1 MPVKKTT
8 QVIKEDKTV
17 KAPEKKV
24 AKKTTT
30 VAKTAAK
37 KKETSVE
44 KETKTV
50 KQTPTAKTTKTSKK
64 TAAANK
70 EVKTPEKKTVSKKTS
85 EVVSKKVEP
94 KKESLKEE
102 TKTVKQT
109 SAVKTTKTSKK
120 TAAANKEVKAP
131 EKKTVSKKTSEA
143 VSKKAEPE
151 KESSKKETVKK
162 VAPKKTSKAVKLAQ
176 YNNFAID
183 TCIDMAKAMGVDMNY
198 DQYANMLLEFA
209 DLKTIAKNIVDKY
222 ELKTKKF
229 TFDEDGYD
237 ADLIEVLVSKIADTV
252 DIKAQDFVELG
263 GIAKECLAY
272 ELSEDSSAN
281 NDEYHK
287 EFDLVKK
294 ILMIAQRK
302 DLHTMEALASL
313 LKTDMTDAILHYMD
327 VAYNVLKNWQ
337 YDDVK
342 YYENFIYAVLSHFT
356 DLHDKYANRA
366 MMDVADL
373 YIEHGDYGLGDANY
387 GYIIRENQI
396 KDYIYY
402 RYANIY
408 VNIDREKARSIAQ
421 SALQY
426 VDSRYTYY
434 PNIMSILED

>member
-1 MPVKKTT
+1 MCLLTEGGICSMPVKKTT
-8 QVIKEDKTV
+8 QVTKEDKTV
-17 KAPEKKV
+17 KAPAKKV
-24 AKKTTT
+24 ATKTTT
-30 VAKTAAK
+30 VKKTAAK

-70 EVKTPEKKTVSKKTS
+70 EVKAPAKKTASKKAS
-85 EVVSKKVEP
+85 EVVSKKVEQKKEMP
-94 KKESLKEE
+94 KKE
-102 TKTVKQT
+102 
-109 SAVKTTKTSKK
+109 
-120 TAAANKEVKAP
+120 AP
-131 EKKTVSKKTSEA
+131 
-143 VSKKAEPE
+143 
-151 KESSKKETVKK
+151 KKETVKK
-162 VAPKKTSKAVKLAQ
+162 ANPKKTSKAVKLAQ

-183 TCIDMAKAMGVDMNY
+183 TCIDMARAMGVDMGY
-198 DQYANMLLEFA
+198 DQYANMLLEIT
-209 DLKTIAKNIVDKY
+209 DLKTIANNIIDKY
-222 ELKTKKF
+222 DLKTKKF
-229 TFDEDGYD
+229 SFDEDGYD
-237 ADLIEVLVSKIADTV
+237 IDLIEVLVSKIADTV
-252 DIKAQDFVELG
+252 DIKAQDFIELG

-272 ELSEDSSAN
+272 ELSDDASAN

-302 DLHTMEALASL
+302 DLHTMEELASL
-313 LKTDMTDAILHYMD
+313 LKMDMTDTILHYMD

-402 RYANIY
+402 RYANVY
-408 VNIDREKARSIAQ
+408 VDIDREKARSIAQ

>member
-1 MPVKKTT
+1 MCLLTEGGICSMPVKKTT
-8 QVIKEDKTV
+8 QVTKEDKTV
-17 KAPEKKV
+17 KAPAKKV
-24 AKKTTT
+24 ATKTTT
-30 VAKTAAK
+30 VKKTAAK

-70 EVKTPEKKTVSKKTS
+70 EVKAPAKKTASKKAS
-85 EVVSKKVEP
+85 EVVSKKVEQKKEMP
-94 KKESLKEE
+94 KKE
-102 TKTVKQT
+102 
-109 SAVKTTKTSKK
+109 
-120 TAAANKEVKAP
+120 AP
-131 EKKTVSKKTSEA
+131 
-143 VSKKAEPE
+143 
-151 KESSKKETVKK
+151 KKETVKK
-162 VAPKKTSKAVKLAQ
+162 TNPKKTSKAVKLAQ

-183 TCIDMAKAMGVDMNY
+183 TCIDMARAMGVDMGY
-198 DQYANMLLEFA
+198 DQYANMLLEIT
-209 DLKTIAKNIVDKY
+209 DLKTIANNIIDKY
-222 ELKTKKF
+222 DLKTKKF
-229 TFDEDGYD
+229 SFDEDGYD
-237 ADLIEVLVSKIADTV
+237 IDLIEVLVSKIADTV
-252 DIKAQDFVELG
+252 DIKAQDFIELG

-272 ELSEDSSAN
+272 ELSDDASAN

-302 DLHTMEALASL
+302 NLHTMEELASL
-313 LKTDMTDAILHYMD
+313 LKMDMTDTILHYMD

-342 YYENFIYAVLSHFT
+342 YYESFIYAVLSHFT

-402 RYANIY
+402 RYANVY
-408 VNIDREKARSIAQ
+408 VDIDREKARSIAQ

>member
-1 MPVKKTT
+1 MCLLTEGGICSMPVKKTT
-8 QVIKEDKTV
+8 QVTKEDKTV
-17 KAPEKKV
+17 KAPAKK
-24 AKKTTT
+24 AATKTTT
-30 VAKTAAK
+30 VKKTAAK

-70 EVKTPEKKTVSKKTS
+70 EVKAPAKKTASKKAS
-85 EVVSKKVEP
+85 EVVSKKVEQKKEMP
-94 KKESLKEE
+94 KKE
-102 TKTVKQT
+102 
-109 SAVKTTKTSKK
+109 
-120 TAAANKEVKAP
+120 AP
-131 EKKTVSKKTSEA
+131 
-143 VSKKAEPE
+143 
-151 KESSKKETVKK
+151 KKETVKK
-162 VAPKKTSKAVKLAQ
+162 ATPKKTSKAVKLAQ

-183 TCIDMAKAMGVDMNY
+183 TCIDMARAMGVDMGY
-198 DQYANMLLEFA
+198 DQYANMLLEIT
-209 DLKTIAKNIVDKY
+209 DLKTIANNIIDKY
-222 ELKTKKF
+222 DLKTKKF
-229 TFDEDGYD
+229 SFDEDGYD
-237 ADLIEVLVSKIADTV
+237 IDLIEVLVSKIADTV
-252 DIKAQDFVELG
+252 DIKAQDFIELG

-272 ELSEDSSAN
+272 ELSDDASAN

-302 DLHTMEALASL
+302 NLHTMEELASL
-313 LKTDMTDAILHYMD
+313 LKMDMTDTILHYMD

-402 RYANIY
+402 RYANVY
-408 VNIDREKARSIAQ
+408 VDIDREKARSIAQ

>member
-1 MPVKKTT
+1 MCLLTEGGICSMPVKKTT
-8 QVIKEDKTV
+8 QVTKEDKTV
-17 KAPEKKV
+17 KAPAKK
-24 AKKTTT
+24 AATKTTT
-30 VAKTAAK
+30 VKKTAAK

-70 EVKTPEKKTVSKKTS
+70 EVKAPAKKTASKKTS
-85 EVVSKKVEP
+85 EVVSKKVEQKKEMP
-94 KKESLKEE
+94 KKE
-102 TKTVKQT
+102 
-109 SAVKTTKTSKK
+109 
-120 TAAANKEVKAP
+120 AP
-131 EKKTVSKKTSEA
+131 
-143 VSKKAEPE
+143 
-151 KESSKKETVKK
+151 KKETVKK
-162 VAPKKTSKAVKLAQ
+162 ATPKKTSKAVKLAQ

-183 TCIDMAKAMGVDMNY
+183 TCIDMARAMGVDMGY
-198 DQYANMLLEFA
+198 DQYANMLLEIT
-209 DLKTIAKNIVDKY
+209 DLKTIANNIIDKY
-222 ELKTKKF
+222 DLKTKKF
-229 TFDEDGYD
+229 SFDEDGYD
-237 ADLIEVLVSKIADTV
+237 IDLIEVLVSKIADTV
-252 DIKAQDFVELG
+252 DIKAQDFIELG

-272 ELSEDSSAN
+272 ELSDDASAN

-302 DLHTMEALASL
+302 DLHTMEELASL
-313 LKTDMTDAILHYMD
+313 LKMDMTNTILHYMD

-342 YYENFIYAVLSHFT
+342 YYENFIYAVLSNFT

-402 RYANIY
+402 RYANVY
-408 VNIDREKARSIAQ
+408 VDIDREKARSIAQ

>member
-1 MPVKKTT
+1 MCLLTEGGICSMPVKKTT
-8 QVIKEDKTV
+8 RVTKEDKTV
-17 KAPEKKV
+17 KAPAKK
-24 AKKTTT
+24 AATKTTT
-30 VAKTAAK
+30 VKKTAAK

-70 EVKTPEKKTVSKKTS
+70 EVKAPAKKTASKKAS
-85 EVVSKKVEP
+85 EVVSKKVEQKKEMP
-94 KKESLKEE
+94 KKE
-102 TKTVKQT
+102 
-109 SAVKTTKTSKK
+109 
-120 TAAANKEVKAP
+120 AP
-131 EKKTVSKKTSEA
+131 
-143 VSKKAEPE
+143 
-151 KESSKKETVKK
+151 KKETVKK
-162 VAPKKTSKAVKLAQ
+162 ANPKKTSKAVKLAQ

-183 TCIDMAKAMGVDMNY
+183 TCIDMARAMGVDMGY
-198 DQYANMLLEFA
+198 DQYANMLLEIT
-209 DLKTIAKNIVDKY
+209 DLKTIANNIIDKY
-222 ELKTKKF
+222 DLKTKKF
-229 TFDEDGYD
+229 SFDEDGYD
-237 ADLIEVLVSKIADTV
+237 IDLIEVLVSKIADTV
-252 DIKAQDFVELG
+252 DIKAQDFIELG

-272 ELSEDSSAN
+272 ELSDDASAN

-302 DLHTMEALASL
+302 DLHTMEELASL
-313 LKTDMTDAILHYMD
+313 LKMDMTDTILHYMD

-402 RYANIY
+402 RYANVY
-408 VNIDREKARSIAQ
+408 VDIDREKARSIAQ

>member
-1 MPVKKTT
+1 MCLLTEGGICSMPVKKTT
-8 QVIKEDKTV
+8 QVTKEDKTV
-17 KAPEKKV
+17 KAPAKK
-24 AKKTTT
+24 AATKTTT
-30 VAKTAAK
+30 VKKTAAK

-70 EVKTPEKKTVSKKTS
+70 EVKAPAKKAASKKAS
-85 EVVSKKVEP
+85 EVVSKKVEQKKEMP
-94 KKESLKEE
+94 KKE
-102 TKTVKQT
+102 
-109 SAVKTTKTSKK
+109 
-120 TAAANKEVKAP
+120 AP
-131 EKKTVSKKTSEA
+131 
-143 VSKKAEPE
+143 
-151 KESSKKETVKK
+151 KKETVKK
-162 VAPKKTSKAVKLAQ
+162 ATPKKTSKAVKLAQ

-183 TCIDMAKAMGVDMNY
+183 TCIDMARAMGVDMGY
-198 DQYANMLLEFA
+198 DQYANMLLEIT
-209 DLKTIAKNIVDKY
+209 DLKTIANNIIDKY
-222 ELKTKKF
+222 DLKTKKF
-229 TFDEDGYD
+229 SFDEDGYD
-237 ADLIEVLVSKIADTV
+237 IDLIEVLVSKIADTV
-252 DIKAQDFVELG
+252 DIKAQDFIELG

-272 ELSEDSSAN
+272 ELSDDASAN

-302 DLHTMEALASL
+302 DLHTMEELASL
-313 LKTDMTDAILHYMD
+313 LKMDMTDTILHYMD

-408 VNIDREKARSIAQ
+408 VDIDREKARSIAQ

>member
-1 MPVKKTT
+1 MCLLTEGGICSMPVKKTT
-8 QVIKEDKTV
+8 QVTKEDKIV
-17 KAPEKKV
+17 KAPAKK
-24 AKKTTT
+24 AATKTTT
-30 VAKTAAK
+30 VKKTAAK

-70 EVKTPEKKTVSKKTS
+70 EVKAPAKKKASKKAS
-85 EVVSKKVEP
+85 EVVSKKVEQKKEMP
-94 KKESLKEE
+94 KKE
-102 TKTVKQT
+102 
-109 SAVKTTKTSKK
+109 
-120 TAAANKEVKAP
+120 AP
-131 EKKTVSKKTSEA
+131 
-143 VSKKAEPE
+143 
-151 KESSKKETVKK
+151 KKETVKK
-162 VAPKKTSKAVKLAQ
+162 ATPKKTSKAVKLAQ

-183 TCIDMAKAMGVDMNY
+183 TCIDMARAMGVDMGY
-198 DQYANMLLEFA
+198 DQYANMLLEIT
-209 DLKTIAKNIVDKY
+209 DLKTIANNIIDKY
-222 ELKTKKF
+222 DLKTKKF
-229 TFDEDGYD
+229 SFDEDGYD
-237 ADLIEVLVSKIADTV
+237 IDLIEVLVSKIADTV
-252 DIKAQDFVELG
+252 DIKAQDFIELG

-272 ELSEDSSAN
+272 ELSDDASAN

-302 DLHTMEALASL
+302 DLHTMEELASL
-313 LKTDMTDAILHYMD
+313 LKMDMTDTILHYMD

-402 RYANIY
+402 RYANVY
-408 VNIDREKARSIAQ
+408 VDIDREKARSIAQ

>member
-1 MPVKKTT
+1 MCLLTEGGICSMPVKKTT
-8 QVIKEDKTV
+8 QVTKEDKTV
-17 KAPEKKV
+17 KAPAKK
-24 AKKTTT
+24 AATKTTT
-30 VAKTAAK
+30 VKKTAAK

-70 EVKTPEKKTVSKKTS
+70 EVKAPAKKTTSKKAS
-85 EVVSKKVEP
+85 EVVSKKVEQKKEMP
-94 KKESLKEE
+94 KKE
-102 TKTVKQT
+102 
-109 SAVKTTKTSKK
+109 
-120 TAAANKEVKAP
+120 AP
-131 EKKTVSKKTSEA
+131 
-143 VSKKAEPE
+143 
-151 KESSKKETVKK
+151 KKETVKK
-162 VAPKKTSKAVKLAQ
+162 ANPKKTSKAVKLAQ

-183 TCIDMAKAMGVDMNY
+183 TCIDMARAMGVDMGY
-198 DQYANMLLEFA
+198 DQYANMLLEIT
-209 DLKTIAKNIVDKY
+209 DLKTIANNIIDKY
-222 ELKTKKF
+222 DLKTKKF
-229 TFDEDGYD
+229 SFDEDGYD
-237 ADLIEVLVSKIADTV
+237 IDLIEVLVSKIADTV
-252 DIKAQDFVELG
+252 DIKAQDFIELG

-272 ELSEDSSAN
+272 ELSDDASAN

-302 DLHTMEALASL
+302 NLHTMEELASL
-313 LKTDMTDAILHYMD
+313 LKMDMTDTILHYMD

-402 RYANIY
+402 RYANVY
-408 VNIDREKARSIAQ
+408 VDIDREKARSIAQ

>member
-1 MPVKKTT
+1 MCLLTEGGICSMPVKKTT
-8 QVIKEDKTV
+8 QVTKEDKTV
-17 KAPEKKV
+17 KAPAKK
-24 AKKTTT
+24 AATKTTT
-30 VAKTAAK
+30 VKKTAAK

-70 EVKTPEKKTVSKKTS
+70 EVKAPAKKTASKKAS
-85 EVVSKKVEP
+85 EVVSKKVEQKKEMP
-94 KKESLKEE
+94 KKE
-102 TKTVKQT
+102 
-109 SAVKTTKTSKK
+109 
-120 TAAANKEVKAP
+120 AP
-131 EKKTVSKKTSEA
+131 
-143 VSKKAEPE
+143 
-151 KESSKKETVKK
+151 KKETVKK
-162 VAPKKTSKAVKLAQ
+162 APAKKTSKAVKLAQ

-183 TCIDMAKAMGVDMNY
+183 TCIDMARAMGVDMGY
-198 DQYANMLLEFA
+198 DQYANMLLEIT
-209 DLKTIAKNIVDKY
+209 DLKTIANNIIDKY
-222 ELKTKKF
+222 DLKTKKF
-229 TFDEDGYD
+229 SFDEDGYD
-237 ADLIEVLVSKIADTV
+237 IDLIEVLVSKIADTV
-252 DIKAQDFVELG
+252 DIKAQDFIELG

-272 ELSEDSSAN
+272 ELSDDASAN

-302 DLHTMEALASL
+302 DLHTMEELASL
-313 LKTDMTDAILHYMD
+313 LKMDMTDTILHYMD

-402 RYANIY
+402 RYANVY
-408 VNIDREKARSIAQ
+408 VDIDREKARSIAQ

>member
-1 MPVKKTT
+1 MCLLTEGGICSMPVKKTT
-8 QVIKEDKTV
+8 QVTKEDKTV
-17 KAPEKKV
+17 KAPAKK
-24 AKKTTT
+24 AATKTTT
-30 VAKTAAK
+30 VKKTAAK

-64 TAAANK
+64 TAVANK
-70 EVKTPEKKTVSKKTS
+70 EVKAPAKKTASKKAS
-85 EVVSKKVEP
+85 EVVSKKVEQKKEMP
-94 KKESLKEE
+94 KKE
-102 TKTVKQT
+102 
-109 SAVKTTKTSKK
+109 
-120 TAAANKEVKAP
+120 AP
-131 EKKTVSKKTSEA
+131 
-143 VSKKAEPE
+143 
-151 KESSKKETVKK
+151 KKETVKK
-162 VAPKKTSKAVKLAQ
+162 ATPKKTSKAVKLAQ

-183 TCIDMAKAMGVDMNY
+183 TCIDMARAMGVDIGY
-198 DQYANMLLEFA
+198 DQYANMLLEIT
-209 DLKTIAKNIVDKY
+209 DLKTIANNIIDKY
-222 ELKTKKF
+222 DLKTKKF
-229 TFDEDGYD
+229 SFDEDGYD
-237 ADLIEVLVSKIADTV
+237 IDLIEVLVSKIADTV
-252 DIKAQDFVELG
+252 DIKAQDFIELG

-272 ELSEDSSAN
+272 ELSDDASAN

-302 DLHTMEALASL
+302 DLHTMEELASL
-313 LKTDMTDAILHYMD
+313 LKMDMTDTILHYMD

-402 RYANIY
+402 RYANVY
-408 VNIDREKARSIAQ
+408 VDIDREKARSIAQ

>member
-8 QVIKEDKTV
+8 QVTKEDKTV
-17 KAPEKKV
+17 KAPAKK
-24 AKKTTT
+24 AATKTTT
-30 VAKTAAK
+30 VKKTAAK

-70 EVKTPEKKTVSKKTS
+70 EVKAPAKKTASKKAS
-85 EVVSKKVEP
+85 EVVSKKVEQKKEMP
-94 KKESLKEE
+94 KKE
-102 TKTVKQT
+102 
-109 SAVKTTKTSKK
+109 A
-120 TAAANKEVKAP
+120 
-131 EKKTVSKKTSEA
+131 
-143 VSKKAEPE
+143 
-151 KESSKKETVKK
+151 SKKETVKK
-162 VAPKKTSKAVKLAQ
+162 ATPKKTSKAVKLAQ

-183 TCIDMAKAMGVDMNY
+183 TCIDMARAMGVDMGY
-198 DQYANMLLEFA
+198 DQYANMLLEIT
-209 DLKTIAKNIVDKY
+209 DLKTIANNIIDKY
-222 ELKTKKF
+222 DLKTKKF
-229 TFDEDGYD
+229 SFDEDGYD
-237 ADLIEVLVSKIADTV
+237 IDLIEVLVSKIADTV
-252 DIKAQDFVELG
+252 DIKAQDFIELG

-272 ELSEDSSAN
+272 ELSDDASAN

-302 DLHTMEALASL
+302 NLHTMEELASL
-313 LKTDMTDAILHYMD
+313 LKMDMTDTILHYMD

-402 RYANIY
+402 RYANVY
-408 VNIDREKARSIAQ
+408 VDIDREKARSIAQ

>member
-1 MPVKKTT
+1 MCLLTEGGICSMPVKKTT
-8 QVIKEDKTV
+8 QVTKEDKTV
-17 KAPEKKV
+17 KAPAKK
-24 AKKTTT
+24 AATKTTT
-30 VAKTAAK
+30 VKKTAAK

-70 EVKTPEKKTVSKKTS
+70 EVKAPAKKTASKKTS
-85 EVVSKKVEP
+85 EVVSKKVEQKKEMP
-94 KKESLKEE
+94 KKE
-102 TKTVKQT
+102 
-109 SAVKTTKTSKK
+109 
-120 TAAANKEVKAP
+120 AP
-131 EKKTVSKKTSEA
+131 
-143 VSKKAEPE
+143 
-151 KESSKKETVKK
+151 KKETVKK
-162 VAPKKTSKAVKLAQ
+162 ATPKKTSKAVKLAQ

-183 TCIDMAKAMGVDMNY
+183 TCIDMARAMGVDMGY
-198 DQYANMLLEFA
+198 DQYANMLLEIT
-209 DLKTIAKNIVDKY
+209 DLKTIANNIIDKY
-222 ELKTKKF
+222 DLKTKKF
-229 TFDEDGYD
+229 SFDEDGYD
-237 ADLIEVLVSKIADTV
+237 IDLIEVLVSKIADTV
-252 DIKAQDFVELG
+252 DIKAQDFIELG

-272 ELSEDSSAN
+272 ELSDDASAN

-302 DLHTMEALASL
+302 DLHTMEELASL
-313 LKTDMTDAILHYMD
+313 LKMDMTDTILHYMD

-342 YYENFIYAVLSHFT
+342 YYENFIYAVLSNFT

-402 RYANIY
+402 RYANVY
-408 VNIDREKARSIAQ
+408 VDIDREKARSIAQ

>member
-1 MPVKKTT
+1 MCLLTEGGICSMPVKKTT
-8 QVIKEDKTV
+8 QVTKEDKTV
-17 KAPEKKV
+17 KAPAKK
-24 AKKTTT
+24 AATKTTT
-30 VAKTAAK
+30 VMKTAAK

-70 EVKTPEKKTVSKKTS
+70 EVKAPAKKTASKKAS
-85 EVVSKKVEP
+85 EVVSKKVEQKKEMP
-94 KKESLKEE
+94 KKE
-102 TKTVKQT
+102 
-109 SAVKTTKTSKK
+109 
-120 TAAANKEVKAP
+120 AP
-131 EKKTVSKKTSEA
+131 
-143 VSKKAEPE
+143 
-151 KESSKKETVKK
+151 KKETVKK
-162 VAPKKTSKAVKLAQ
+162 ANPKKTSKAVKLAQ

-183 TCIDMAKAMGVDMNY
+183 TCIDMARAMGVDMGY
-198 DQYANMLLEFA
+198 DQYANMLLEIT
-209 DLKTIAKNIVDKY
+209 DLKTIANNIIDKY
-222 ELKTKKF
+222 DLKTKKF
-229 TFDEDGYD
+229 SFDEDGYD
-237 ADLIEVLVSKIADTV
+237 IDLIEVLVSKIADTV
-252 DIKAQDFVELG
+252 DIKAQDFIELG

-272 ELSEDSSAN
+272 ELSDDASAN

-302 DLHTMEALASL
+302 DLHTMEELASL
-313 LKTDMTDAILHYMD
+313 LKMDMTDTILHYMD

-402 RYANIY
+402 RYANVY
-408 VNIDREKARSIAQ
+408 VDIDREKARSIAQ

>member
-1 MPVKKTT
+1 MCLLTEGGICSMPVKKTT
-8 QVIKEDKTV
+8 QVTKEDKTV
-17 KAPEKKV
+17 KAPAKK
-24 AKKTTT
+24 AATKTTT
-30 VAKTAAK
+30 VKKTAAK

-70 EVKTPEKKTVSKKTS
+70 EVKAPAKKTASKKAS
-85 EVVSKKVEP
+85 EVVSKKVEQKKEMP
-94 KKESLKEE
+94 KKE
-102 TKTVKQT
+102 
-109 SAVKTTKTSKK
+109 
-120 TAAANKEVKAP
+120 AP
-131 EKKTVSKKTSEA
+131 
-143 VSKKAEPE
+143 
-151 KESSKKETVKK
+151 KKETVKK
-162 VAPKKTSKAVKLAQ
+162 TNPKKTSKAVKLAQ

-183 TCIDMAKAMGVDMNY
+183 TCIDMARAMGVDMGY
-198 DQYANMLLEFA
+198 DQYANMLLEIT
-209 DLKTIAKNIVDKY
+209 DLKTIANNIIDKY
-222 ELKTKKF
+222 DLKTKKF
-229 TFDEDGYD
+229 SFDEDGYD
-237 ADLIEVLVSKIADTV
+237 IDLIEVLVSKIADTV
-252 DIKAQDFVELG
+252 DIKAQDFIELG
-263 GIAKECLAY
+263 GIAKECMAY
-272 ELSEDSSAN
+272 ELSDDASAN

-302 DLHTMEALASL
+302 NLHTMEELASL
-313 LKTDMTDAILHYMD
+313 LKMDMTDTILHYMD

-402 RYANIY
+402 RYANVY
-408 VNIDREKARSIAQ
+408 VDIDREKARSIAQ

-434 PNIMSILED
+434 PSIMSILED

>member
-1 MPVKKTT
+1 MCLLTEGGICSMPVKKTT
-8 QVIKEDKTV
+8 QVTKEDKTV
-17 KAPEKKV
+17 KAPAKK
-24 AKKTTT
+24 AATKTTT
-30 VAKTAAK
+30 VKKTAAK

-70 EVKTPEKKTVSKKTS
+70 EVKAPAKKTASKKAS
-85 EVVSKKVEP
+85 EVVSKKVEQKKEMP
-94 KKESLKEE
+94 KKE
-102 TKTVKQT
+102 
-109 SAVKTTKTSKK
+109 
-120 TAAANKEVKAP
+120 AP
-131 EKKTVSKKTSEA
+131 
-143 VSKKAEPE
+143 
-151 KESSKKETVKK
+151 KKETVKK
-162 VAPKKTSKAVKLAQ
+162 ATPKKTSKAVKLAQ

-183 TCIDMAKAMGVDMNY
+183 TCIDMARAMGVDMGY
-198 DQYANMLLEFA
+198 DQYANMLLEIT
-209 DLKTIAKNIVDKY
+209 DLKTIANNIIDKY
-222 ELKTKKF
+222 DLKTKKF
-229 TFDEDGYD
+229 SFDEDGYD
-237 ADLIEVLVSKIADTV
+237 IDLIEVLVSKIADTV
-252 DIKAQDFVELG
+252 DIKAQDFIELG

-272 ELSEDSSAN
+272 ELSDDASAN

-302 DLHTMEALASL
+302 DLHTMEELASL
-313 LKTDMTDAILHYMD
+313 LKMDMTDTILHYMD

-356 DLHDKYANRA
+356 DLHDKYANRV

-402 RYANIY
+402 RYANVY
-408 VNIDREKARSIAQ
+408 VDIDREKARSIAQ

>member
-1 MPVKKTT
+1 MCLLTEGGICSMPVKKTT
-8 QVIKEDKTV
+8 QVTKEDKTV
-17 KAPEKKV
+17 KAPAKK
-24 AKKTTT
+24 AATKTTT
-30 VAKTAAK
+30 VKKTAAK

-70 EVKTPEKKTVSKKTS
+70 EVKAPAKKTASKKAS
-85 EVVSKKVEP
+85 EVVSKKVEQKKEMP
-94 KKESLKEE
+94 KKEA
-102 TKTVKQT
+102 Q
-109 SAVKTTKTSKK
+109 
-120 TAAANKEVKAP
+120 
-131 EKKTVSKKTSEA
+131 
-143 VSKKAEPE
+143 
-151 KESSKKETVKK
+151 KKETVKK
-162 VAPKKTSKAVKLAQ
+162 ATPKKTSKAVKLAQ

-183 TCIDMAKAMGVDMNY
+183 TCIDMARAMGVDMGY
-198 DQYANMLLEFA
+198 DQYANMLLEIT
-209 DLKTIAKNIVDKY
+209 DLKTIANNIIDKY
-222 ELKTKKF
+222 DLKTKKF
-229 TFDEDGYD
+229 SFDEDGYD
-237 ADLIEVLVSKIADTV
+237 IDLIEVLVSKIADTV
-252 DIKAQDFVELG
+252 DIKAQDFIELG

-272 ELSEDSSAN
+272 ELSDDASAN

-302 DLHTMEALASL
+302 DLHTMEELASL
-313 LKTDMTDAILHYMD
+313 LKMDMTDTILHYMD

-402 RYANIY
+402 RYANVY
-408 VNIDREKARSIAQ
+408 VDIDREKARSIAQ

>member
-1 MPVKKTT
+1 MCLLTEGGICSMPVKKTT
-8 QVIKEDKTV
+8 QVTKEDKTV
-17 KAPEKKV
+17 KAPAKK
-24 AKKTTT
+24 AATKTTT
-30 VAKTAAK
+30 VKKTAAK

-70 EVKTPEKKTVSKKTS
+70 EVKAPAKKTASKKAS
-85 EVVSKKVEP
+85 EVVSKKVEQKKEMP
-94 KKESLKEE
+94 KKE
-102 TKTVKQT
+102 
-109 SAVKTTKTSKK
+109 
-120 TAAANKEVKAP
+120 AP
-131 EKKTVSKKTSEA
+131 
-143 VSKKAEPE
+143 
-151 KESSKKETVKK
+151 KKETVKK
-162 VAPKKTSKAVKLAQ
+162 ANPKKTSKAVKLAQ

-183 TCIDMAKAMGVDMNY
+183 TCIDMARAMGVDMGY
-198 DQYANMLLEFA
+198 DQYANMLLEIT
-209 DLKTIAKNIVDKY
+209 DLKTIANNIIDKY
-222 ELKTKKF
+222 DLKTKKF
-229 TFDEDGYD
+229 SFDEDGYD
-237 ADLIEVLVSKIADTV
+237 IDLIEVLVSKIADTV
-252 DIKAQDFVELG
+252 DIKAQDFIELG

-272 ELSEDSSAN
+272 ELSDDASAN

-302 DLHTMEALASL
+302 NLHTMEELASL
-313 LKTDMTDAILHYMD
+313 LKMDMTDTILHYMD

-402 RYANIY
+402 RYANVY
-408 VNIDREKARSIAQ
+408 VDIDREKARSIAQ

>member
-8 QVIKEDKTV
+8 QVTKEDKTV
-17 KAPEKKV
+17 KAPAKK
-24 AKKTTT
+24 AATKTTT
-30 VAKTAAK
+30 VKKTAAK

-70 EVKTPEKKTVSKKTS
+70 EVKAPAKKTASKKAS
-85 EVVSKKVEP
+85 EVVSKKVEQKKEMP
-94 KKESLKEE
+94 KKE
-102 TKTVKQT
+102 
-109 SAVKTTKTSKK
+109 
-120 TAAANKEVKAP
+120 AP
-131 EKKTVSKKTSEA
+131 
-143 VSKKAEPE
+143 
-151 KESSKKETVKK
+151 KKETVKK
-162 VAPKKTSKAVKLAQ
+162 APAKKTSKAVKLAQ

-183 TCIDMAKAMGVDMNY
+183 TCIDMARAMGVDMGY
-198 DQYANMLLEFA
+198 DQYANMLLEIT
-209 DLKTIAKNIVDKY
+209 DLKTIANNIIDKY
-222 ELKTKKF
+222 DLKTKKF
-229 TFDEDGYD
+229 SFDEGGYD
-237 ADLIEVLVSKIADTV
+237 IDLIEVLVSKIADTV
-252 DIKAQDFVELG
+252 DIKAQDFIELG

-272 ELSEDSSAN
+272 ELSDDASAN

-302 DLHTMEALASL
+302 DLHTMEELASL
-313 LKTDMTDAILHYMD
+313 LKIDMTDTILHYMD

-402 RYANIY
+402 RYANVY
-408 VNIDREKARSIAQ
+408 VDIDCEKARSIAQ

>member
-1 MPVKKTT
+1 MCLLTEGGICSMPVKKTT
-8 QVIKEDKTV
+8 QVTKEDKTV
-17 KAPEKKV
+17 KAPAKK
-24 AKKTTT
+24 AATKTTT
-30 VAKTAAK
+30 VKKTAAK

-70 EVKTPEKKTVSKKTS
+70 EVKAPAKKTASKKAS
-85 EVVSKKVEP
+85 EVVSKKVEQKKEMP
-94 KKESLKEE
+94 KKE
-102 TKTVKQT
+102 
-109 SAVKTTKTSKK
+109 
-120 TAAANKEVKAP
+120 AP
-131 EKKTVSKKTSEA
+131 
-143 VSKKAEPE
+143 
-151 KESSKKETVKK
+151 KKETVKK
-162 VAPKKTSKAVKLAQ
+162 ANPKKTSKAVKLAQ

-183 TCIDMAKAMGVDMNY
+183 TCIDMARAMGVDMGY
-198 DQYANMLLEFA
+198 DQYANMLLEIT
-209 DLKTIAKNIVDKY
+209 DLKTIANNIIDKY
-222 ELKTKKF
+222 DLKTKKF
-229 TFDEDGYD
+229 SFDEDGYD
-237 ADLIEVLVSKIADTV
+237 IDLIEVLVSKIADTV
-252 DIKAQDFVELG
+252 DIKAQDFIELG

-272 ELSEDSSAN
+272 ELSDDASAN

-302 DLHTMEALASL
+302 DLHTMEELASL
-313 LKTDMTDAILHYMD
+313 LKMDMTDTILHYMD

-402 RYANIY
+402 RYANVY
-408 VNIDREKARSIAQ
+408 VDIDREKARSIAQ

-434 PNIMSILED
+434 PNIMSILGV

>member
-1 MPVKKTT
+1 MCLLTEGGICSMPVKKTT
-8 QVIKEDKTV
+8 QVTKEDKIV
-17 KAPEKKV
+17 KAPAKK
-24 AKKTTT
+24 AATKTTT
-30 VAKTAAK
+30 VKKTAAK

-70 EVKTPEKKTVSKKTS
+70 EVKAPAKKTTSKKAS
-85 EVVSKKVEP
+85 EVVSKKVEQKKEMP
-94 KKESLKEE
+94 KKE
-102 TKTVKQT
+102 
-109 SAVKTTKTSKK
+109 
-120 TAAANKEVKAP
+120 AP
-131 EKKTVSKKTSEA
+131 
-143 VSKKAEPE
+143 
-151 KESSKKETVKK
+151 KKETVKK
-162 VAPKKTSKAVKLAQ
+162 ATPKKTSKAVKLAQ

-183 TCIDMAKAMGVDMNY
+183 TCIDMARAMGVDMGY
-198 DQYANMLLEFA
+198 DQYANMLLEIT
-209 DLKTIAKNIVDKY
+209 DLKTIANNIIDKY
-222 ELKTKKF
+222 DLKTKKF
-229 TFDEDGYD
+229 SFDEDGYD
-237 ADLIEVLVSKIADTV
+237 IDLIEVLVSKIADTV
-252 DIKAQDFVELG
+252 DIKAQDFIELG

-272 ELSEDSSAN
+272 ELSDDASAN

-302 DLHTMEALASL
+302 DLHTMEELASL
-313 LKTDMTDAILHYMD
+313 LKMDMTDTILHYMD

-402 RYANIY
+402 RYANVY
-408 VNIDREKARSIAQ
+408 VDIDREKARSIAQ

>member
-1 MPVKKTT
+1 MCLLTEGGICSMPVKKTT
-8 QVIKEDKTV
+8 QVTKEDKTV
-17 KAPEKKV
+17 KAPAKK
-24 AKKTTT
+24 AATKTTT
-30 VAKTAAK
+30 VKKTAAK

-70 EVKTPEKKTVSKKTS
+70 EVKTPAKKTASKKAS
-85 EVVSKKVEP
+85 EVVSKKVEQKKEMP
-94 KKESLKEE
+94 KKE
-102 TKTVKQT
+102 
-109 SAVKTTKTSKK
+109 
-120 TAAANKEVKAP
+120 AP
-131 EKKTVSKKTSEA
+131 
-143 VSKKAEPE
+143 
-151 KESSKKETVKK
+151 KKETVKK
-162 VAPKKTSKAVKLAQ
+162 ATPKKTSKAVKLAQ

-183 TCIDMAKAMGVDMNY
+183 TCIDMARAMGVDMGY
-198 DQYANMLLEFA
+198 DQYANMLLEIT
-209 DLKTIAKNIVDKY
+209 DLKTIANNIIDKY
-222 ELKTKKF
+222 DLKTKKF
-229 TFDEDGYD
+229 SFDEDGYD
-237 ADLIEVLVSKIADTV
+237 IDLIEVLVSKIADTV
-252 DIKAQDFVELG
+252 DIKAQDFIELG

-272 ELSEDSSAN
+272 ELSDDASAN

-302 DLHTMEALASL
+302 DLHTMEELASL
-313 LKTDMTDAILHYMD
+313 LKMDMTDTILHYMD

-402 RYANIY
+402 RYANVY
-408 VNIDREKARSIAQ
+408 VDIDREKARSIAQ

>member
-1 MPVKKTT
+1 MCLLTEGGICSMPVKKTT
-8 QVIKEDKTV
+8 QVTKEDKTV
-17 KAPEKKV
+17 KAPAKK
-24 AKKTTT
+24 AATKTTT
-30 VAKTAAK
+30 VKKTAAK

-70 EVKTPEKKTVSKKTS
+70 EVKAPAKKTASKKTS
-85 EVVSKKVEP
+85 EVVSKKVEQ
-94 KKESLKEE
+94 KKEM
-102 TKTVKQT
+102 
-109 SAVKTTKTSKK
+109 SKK
-120 TAAANKEVKAP
+120 EAP
-131 EKKTVSKKTSEA
+131 
-143 VSKKAEPE
+143 
-151 KESSKKETVKK
+151 KKETVKK
-162 VAPKKTSKAVKLAQ
+162 ATPKKTSKAVKLAQ

-183 TCIDMAKAMGVDMNY
+183 TCIDMARAMGVDMGY
-198 DQYANMLLEFA
+198 DQYANMLLEIT
-209 DLKTIAKNIVDKY
+209 DLKTIANNIIDKY
-222 ELKTKKF
+222 DLKTKKF
-229 TFDEDGYD
+229 SFDEDGYD
-237 ADLIEVLVSKIADTV
+237 IDLIEVLVSKIADTV
-252 DIKAQDFVELG
+252 DIKAQDFIELG

-272 ELSEDSSAN
+272 ELSDDASAN

-302 DLHTMEALASL
+302 DLHTMEELASL
-313 LKTDMTDAILHYMD
+313 LKMDMTDTILHYMD

-342 YYENFIYAVLSHFT
+342 YYENFIYAVLSNFT

-402 RYANIY
+402 RYANVY
-408 VNIDREKARSIAQ
+408 VDIDREKARSIAQ

>member
-1 MPVKKTT
+1 MCLLTEGGICSMPVKKTT
-8 QVIKEDKTV
+8 QVTKEDKTV
-17 KAPEKKV
+17 KAPAKK
-24 AKKTTT
+24 AATKTTT
-30 VAKTAAK
+30 VKKTAAK

-70 EVKTPEKKTVSKKTS
+70 EVKAPAKKTTSKKAS
-85 EVVSKKVEP
+85 EVVSKKVEQKKETP
-94 KKESLKEE
+94 KKE
-102 TKTVKQT
+102 
-109 SAVKTTKTSKK
+109 
-120 TAAANKEVKAP
+120 AP
-131 EKKTVSKKTSEA
+131 
-143 VSKKAEPE
+143 
-151 KESSKKETVKK
+151 KKETVKK
-162 VAPKKTSKAVKLAQ
+162 ANPKKTSKAVKLAQ

-183 TCIDMAKAMGVDMNY
+183 TCIDMARAMGVDMGY
-198 DQYANMLLEFA
+198 DQYANMLLEIT
-209 DLKTIAKNIVDKY
+209 DLKTIANNIIDKY
-222 ELKTKKF
+222 DLKTKKF
-229 TFDEDGYD
+229 SFDEDGYD
-237 ADLIEVLVSKIADTV
+237 IDLIEVLVSKIADTV
-252 DIKAQDFVELG
+252 DIKAQDFIELG

-272 ELSEDSSAN
+272 ELSDDASAN

-302 DLHTMEALASL
+302 NLHTMEELASL
-313 LKTDMTDAILHYMD
+313 LKMDMTDTILHYMD

-402 RYANIY
+402 RYANVY
-408 VNIDREKARSIAQ
+408 VDIDREKARSIVQ

>member
-1 MPVKKTT
+1 MCLLTEGGICSMPVKKTT
-8 QVIKEDKTV
+8 QVTKEDKTV
-17 KAPEKKV
+17 KAPAKK
-24 AKKTTT
+24 AATKTTT
-30 VAKTAAK
+30 VKKTAAK

-70 EVKTPEKKTVSKKTS
+70 EVKAPAKKTASKKAS
-85 EVVSKKVEP
+85 EVVSKKVEQKKEMP
-94 KKESLKEE
+94 KKE
-102 TKTVKQT
+102 
-109 SAVKTTKTSKK
+109 
-120 TAAANKEVKAP
+120 AP
-131 EKKTVSKKTSEA
+131 
-143 VSKKAEPE
+143 
-151 KESSKKETVKK
+151 KKETVKK
-162 VAPKKTSKAVKLAQ
+162 ATPKKTSKAVKLAQ

-183 TCIDMAKAMGVDMNY
+183 TCIDMARAMGVDMGY
-198 DQYANMLLEFA
+198 DQYANMLLEIT
-209 DLKTIAKNIVDKY
+209 DLKSIANNIIDKY
-222 ELKTKKF
+222 DLKTKKF
-229 TFDEDGYD
+229 SFDEDGYD
-237 ADLIEVLVSKIADTV
+237 IDLIEVLVSKIADTV
-252 DIKAQDFVELG
+252 DIKAQDFIELG

-272 ELSEDSSAN
+272 ELSDDASAN

-302 DLHTMEALASL
+302 DLHTMEELASL
-313 LKTDMTDAILHYMD
+313 LKMDMTDTILHYMD

-402 RYANIY
+402 RYANVY
-408 VNIDREKARSIAQ
+408 VDIDREKARSIAQ

>member
-1 MPVKKTT
+1 MCLLTEGGICSMPVKKTT
-8 QVIKEDKTV
+8 QVTKEDKTV
-17 KAPEKKV
+17 KAPAKK
-24 AKKTTT
+24 AATKTTT
-30 VAKTAAK
+30 VKKTAAK

-64 TAAANK
+64 TAATNK
-70 EVKTPEKKTVSKKTS
+70 EVKAPAKKTASKKAS
-85 EVVSKKVEP
+85 EVVSKKVEQKKEMP
-94 KKESLKEE
+94 KKE
-102 TKTVKQT
+102 
-109 SAVKTTKTSKK
+109 
-120 TAAANKEVKAP
+120 AP
-131 EKKTVSKKTSEA
+131 
-143 VSKKAEPE
+143 
-151 KESSKKETVKK
+151 KKETVKK
-162 VAPKKTSKAVKLAQ
+162 ATPKKTSKAVKLAQ

-183 TCIDMAKAMGVDMNY
+183 TCIDMARAMGVDMGY
-198 DQYANMLLEFA
+198 DQYANMLLEIT
-209 DLKTIAKNIVDKY
+209 DLKTIANNIIDKY
-222 ELKTKKF
+222 DLKTKKF
-229 TFDEDGYD
+229 SFDEDGYD
-237 ADLIEVLVSKIADTV
+237 IDLIEVLVSKIADTV
-252 DIKAQDFVELG
+252 DIKAQDFIELG

-272 ELSEDSSAN
+272 ELSDDASAN

-302 DLHTMEALASL
+302 DLHTMEELASL
-313 LKTDMTDAILHYMD
+313 LKIDMTDTILHYMD

-402 RYANIY
+402 RYANVY
-408 VNIDREKARSIAQ
+408 VDIDREKARSIAQ